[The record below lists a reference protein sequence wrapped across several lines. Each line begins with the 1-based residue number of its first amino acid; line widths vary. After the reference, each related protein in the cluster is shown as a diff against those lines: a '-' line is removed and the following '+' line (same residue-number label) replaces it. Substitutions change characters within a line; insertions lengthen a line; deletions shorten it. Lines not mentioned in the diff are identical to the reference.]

1 MIFQLRNLFRRIWD
15 VDCILINKRFSFV
28 ACQLVISWW
37 QDEEIHS
44 QNIYR
49 PLGKGL
55 FGWVS
60 ISSGQI
66 HQKMFLSHK
75 YGILNFAKKFRKFR
89 KIFVGSDWDKKFQ
102 NHSLSLVTVVSI
114 VITVYHLCK
123 FYTFYNLDEVKI
135 DVLITFWSD
144 VNFLPPNVTTSVWR
158 TFGMF
163 GILAFQ
169 ERSTFRN
176 IFYEIFC
183 CL

>member
-1 MIFQLRNLFRRIWD
+1 MIFQLRNSFRRILD

-44 QNIYR
+44 RI
-49 PLGKGL
+49 
-55 FGWVS
+55 S
-60 ISSGQI
+60 IDHLEKDSLVEFQFQAARFIKKCSLVTNTEFLI
-66 HQKMFLSHK
+66 SQK
-75 YGILNFAKKFRKFR
+75 NFENFEKFSW
-89 KIFVGSDWDKKFQ
+89 GSDWDKKFQ

-144 VNFLPPNVTTSVWR
+144 VNFLPANVTTSVWR